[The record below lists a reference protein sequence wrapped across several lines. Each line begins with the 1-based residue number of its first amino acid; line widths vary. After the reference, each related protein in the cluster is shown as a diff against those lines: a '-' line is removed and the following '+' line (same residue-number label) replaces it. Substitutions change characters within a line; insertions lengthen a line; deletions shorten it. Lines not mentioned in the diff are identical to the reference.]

1 MPQRPNTIARPGR
14 PVDYH
19 SSAILGTTSTSLFGE
34 TSTTNTSSSNNS
46 RDTTPL
52 SLLSNRPTSL
62 LAASL
67 PQYSAS
73 LTTSIATRAS
83 SATPPRPRRLW
94 AVNDTSLRPIPKFY
108 PPLDPRCTTFVSDSS
123 PSVVAVRISECLR
136 KRSIAVEYDE
146 EAVRIYISV

>member
-14 PVDYH
+14 TVDYD
-19 SSAILGTTSTSLFGE
+19 SSARGATSTSFGE
-34 TSTTNTSSSNNS
+34 TSTTNSSSNNN
-46 RDTTPL
+46 RDGKDTHPF
-52 SLLSNRPTSL
+52 RPTSL
-62 LAASL
+62 FAGSL
-67 PQYSAS
+67 PQYSAPS
-73 LTTSIATRAS
+73 TTSISTRT
-83 SATPPRPRRLW
+83 SAAAPPRPRRLW

-146 EAVRIYISV
+146 EAVRLCFV